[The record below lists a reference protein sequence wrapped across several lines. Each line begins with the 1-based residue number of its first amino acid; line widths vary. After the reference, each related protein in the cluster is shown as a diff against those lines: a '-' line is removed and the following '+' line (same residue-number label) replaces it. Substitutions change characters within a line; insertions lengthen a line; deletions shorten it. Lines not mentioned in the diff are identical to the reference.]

1 MLQVNEVN
9 DGGVTALDRATERG
23 HQDIVT
29 LLTIASSKVPC
40 PAPSIGTLHVQL
52 VIHSAL
58 DLSGF

>member
-1 MLQVNEVN
+1 MLQVN
-9 DGGVTALDRATERG
+9 DKGKTALDLATERD

-40 PAPSIGTLHVQL
+40 PAPSLGTLHVQL

>member
-1 MLQVNEVN
+1 MLQV
-9 DGGVTALDRATERG
+9 DGEGETALDQATARG

-40 PAPSIGTLHVQL
+40 PAPSLGTLHVQL
-52 VIHSAL
+52 VILSAL